1 MKDVLLLVGAGQ
13 LGMAIAGRVGFNYK
27 ILIGEKKLT
36 MSSRLRILWRGLDMI
51 L

>member
-27 ILIGEKKLT
+27 ILIGDKKLT
-36 MSSRLRILWRGLDMI
+36 MSSRLRILLGGMDLI